1 MMRNLLAL
9 LAALLLIFAGLGWYL
24 DWFKLKQQPADP
36 GHNNVSID
44 INTHKIGQDLHNGEQ
59 QLQKILDNAG
69 KGKDKVPDAKMPGK
83 AAASRS
89 ELHSTPRG
97 SAEAS
102 EPPLPPGNVFGP
114 AIPPPAK
121 R

>member
-9 LAALLLIFAGLGWYL
+9 VAALLLIFAGLGWYL
-24 DWFKLKQQPADP
+24 DWFNVKQHPSEP

-44 INTHKIGQDLHNGEQ
+44 INTRKIGQDLHKGGQKLEQ
-59 QLQKILDNAG
+59 ILDNA
-69 KGKDKVPDAKMPGK
+69 KEKDKVPDAKMPSKGH
-83 AAASRS
+83 ASRS
-89 ELHSTPRG
+89 ELGSSPRG
-97 SAEAS
+97 GTEAS

-114 AIPPPAK
+114 AVPPPGK